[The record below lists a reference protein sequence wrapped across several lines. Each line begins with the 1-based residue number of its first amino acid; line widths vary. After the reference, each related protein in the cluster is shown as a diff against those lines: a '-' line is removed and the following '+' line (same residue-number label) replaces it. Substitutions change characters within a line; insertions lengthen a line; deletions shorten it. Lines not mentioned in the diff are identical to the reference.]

1 MNHDRL
7 DALIL
12 KWSQAALA
20 ADEAAALDAQL
31 RASAD
36 ARRRFRQHARL
47 DVALRVLNCGS
58 PLPLSGV
65 REMPAPARSGRGLPQ
80 SRMLALAAG
89 LALLLCVATFF
100 LGTRRPVA
108 EVARVEET
116 NQGCAI
122 LTRTVGAAWQG
133 AAPRLGDSLNAGRLR
148 QTQGLAQIEF
158 FSGATLL
165 LEGDAE
171 LEIVSPWEA
180 VCHRGKAR
188 VRVPPAAQGFR
199 LLAPGMKLVDLGT
212 EFGVS
217 VADGRSEVQVF
228 EGEVEAHPDG
238 AAMQHLKEGQ
248 GLAREA
254 GTVTQLARLRAADF
268 TSLEQLDTLSHE
280 REAARFAEWTAW
292 SQEARKDP
300 RLIAY
305 YTFKRWQDERWSR
318 LINNFTEPRHPARAG
333 GAVGAT
339 WTQGRW
345 SMKEA
350 LEFKRPGDRVRMNLD
365 GTYDAITLACWV
377 KVDGLDRKY
386 NALLL
391 TDGYEPGEPHW
402 QICEDGRLFFS
413 VMYPD
418 DAGRRH
424 NQKYFSPVIFNRS
437 NTGRWH
443 HLAVT
448 YDAATGACVQY
459 VDGAEVSR
467 EIHERHRPGRPL
479 TFGSCEMGNWGL
491 PTPNHESPIRNLN
504 GALDEFAIY
513 RAALSAE
520 EIRSHFENGR
530 PE

>member
-1 MNHDRL
+1 
-7 DALIL
+7 
-12 KWSQAALA
+12 
-20 ADEAAALDAQL
+20 
-31 RASAD
+31 
-36 ARRRFRQHARL
+36 
-47 DVALRVLNCGS
+47 
-58 PLPLSGV
+58 
-65 REMPAPARSGRGLPQ
+65 
-80 SRMLALAAG
+80 
-89 LALLLCVATFF
+89 
-100 LGTRRPVA
+100 
-108 EVARVEET
+108 
-116 NQGCAI
+116 
-122 LTRTVGAAWQG
+122 
-133 AAPRLGDSLNAGRLR
+133 
-148 QTQGLAQIEF
+148 
-158 FSGATLL
+158 
-165 LEGDAE
+165 
-171 LEIVSPWEA
+171 

-280 REAARFAEWTAW
+280 REAARFSEWTAW

-418 DAGRRH
+418 DAGQRH

-448 YDAATGACVQY
+448 YDNQTGACVQY

-467 EIHERHRPGRPL
+467 EIHERHRPGRSI
-479 TFGSCEMGNWGL
+479 TFGPCEMGNWGL
-491 PTPNHESPIRNLN
+491 PTPNHNFPIRNLN

-513 RAALSAE
+513 GAALTAG
-520 EIRSHFENGR
+520 EIRAHFENGR